1 VRFVRFDPPPALA
14 GIGLVRVRDSG
25 RVALGPGRVIPGDD
39 AETLASLLAA
49 PDPESRRRDRYG
61 VLALIAAREALR
73 EAGLADAP
81 RRGERCGVM
90 IGTTHASSEGN
101 GRYAGDLASATS
113 TLSPSLFVRTTSGAA
128 AADVACAF
136 RMAGPGQTF
145 ASGWTA
151 GAEAL
156 AAAARAVAR
165 GAADLMLA
173 GAVEAPGPIF
183 AHAGAL
189 LTEGAAIAVV
199 APDAPP
205 DRPRLLAYGRGAGA
219 GGLDAILARLAE
231 DCGLGCAVV
240 VEANESGSHGVRRA
254 GERTALS
261 VEARSGRLGA
271 VGVVMG
277 CLLATGMEGPALVVA
292 RDPAGDVA
300 ALLLG

>member
-1 VRFVRFDPPPALA
+1 MRFVRFDPPPALA

-25 RVALGPGRVIPGDD
+25 RVAVGPGGVIPGGD

-49 PDPESRRRDRYG
+49 SDPESRRRDRYG

-136 RMAGPGQTF
+136 RMSGPGQTF

-156 AAAARAVAR
+156 AAAARAVAC

-205 DRPRLLAYGRGAGA
+205 DRPRLLAYGRGSGA
-219 GGLDAILARLAE
+219 GGLDAILARLTE

-240 VEANESGSHGVRRA
+240 VEANDSWSHSGPRA

-271 VGVVMG
+271 AGAVMG
-277 CLLATGMEGPALVVA
+277 CVLAAGMEGPVLVVA

-300 ALLLG
+300 ALLLD